1 MENVQKMEKPNLS
14 YIKRIVHRGMSGK
27 DIKAI
32 QERLESLNQV
42 YKFCPI
48 PWINDKEGIFGKDT
62 HSYVT
67 FFQIWMDIC
76 TDGWVDKVTADTIEA
91 SYQSIV
97 QAYAVPTTNIS
108 HSIWD
113 RYN

>member
-42 YKFCPI
+42 YKFCPL
-48 PWINDKEGIFGKDT
+48 PNLDDTGAFGKT
-62 HSYVT
+62 TERFVIC
-67 FFQIWMDIC
+67 FQIWVDIC
-76 TDGWVDKVTADTIEA
+76 TDGWVDKVTADSIEDFFQTLA
-91 SYQSIV
+91 QSYT
-97 QAYAVPTTNIS
+97 VPTSSMS